1 MAKIVSILITALLLI
16 CVMSFNICATA
27 DESVRQEG
35 EIAVVLDGNQI
46 AFDVKPTINN
56 GTTLVPI
63 RAISVA
69 LEADVEW
76 DEDTRT
82 VTINKDDTAI
92 KLCIDS
98 TTMYVDENAITLNH
112 PAVIIDGRTLVPV
125 RVVSEAFGCLVGW
138 DGNVK
143 QVSVIVDTIEYRMLY
158 TPDDRARSFH
168 SSLTA
173 EQLDNGWYEEPV
185 QTLYAQGKSKVFKKS
200 EVATQLTLGW
210 YEEPQ
215 TPIRICIDAGHFGKN
230 NYSPV
235 YPSYYESVMSWK
247 LHLLLKKELEAYGF
261 EVITT
266 REDRDIDLEY
276 EMRGEKAEGCD
287 LFLSLHSNAC
297 EVEREDKA
305 VIIPFQDLPWT
316 DIDDKSREIAEMLGP
331 CIRDVMG
338 LSSYQIYPRKDDED
352 NDRDG
357 NGVLDDEYYTVL
369 YAARK
374 VGTPGVIVEH
384 GFHTNTRCAKWLS
397 DDGNLEKLAK
407 AEAAAIAEYFS
418 VKMIEGE

>member
-1 MAKIVSILITALLLI
+1 M
-16 CVMSFNICATA
+16 
-27 DESVRQEG
+27 
-35 EIAVVLDGNQI
+35 
-46 AFDVKPTINN
+46 
-56 GTTLVPI
+56 
-63 RAISVA
+63 
-69 LEADVEW
+69 
-76 DEDTRT
+76 
-82 VTINKDDTAI
+82 
-92 KLCIDS
+92 
-98 TTMYVDENAITLNH
+98 
-112 PAVIIDGRTLVPV
+112 
-125 RVVSEAFGCLVGW
+125 
-138 DGNVK
+138 
-143 QVSVIVDTIEYRMLY
+143 
-158 TPDDRARSFH
+158 
-168 SSLTA
+168 
-173 EQLDNGWYEEPV
+173 
-185 QTLYAQGKSKVFKKS
+185 
-200 EVATQLTLGW
+200 
-210 YEEPQ
+210 
-215 TPIRICIDAGHFGKN
+215 
-230 NYSPV
+230 
-235 YPSYYESVMSWK
+235 
-247 LHLLLKKELEAYGF
+247 KKELEAYGF